1 MHLGIKSFEVQSTM
15 AQSLSRLLLAQ
26 LAIVLF
32 AITTYSQSTVPDQP
46 LRVVNY
52 SGDMLAFIG
61 HLPLTFNTSFSFEI
75 DPLEPR
81 SNLTFHV
88 TDATL
93 DDVMNAIVRAKP
105 NYTWRRN
112 GNTIEIYPVGR
123 ANPLL
128 ETRISSVRISNTKL
142 KEALQRL
149 FYSNEVNTAIA
160 NFGLRH
166 GPIRGVEDQDKRV
179 SVSADEITLRQG
191 LNQIA
196 EISGVR
202 FWAFEFIGPNHDIVS
217 LNFGS
222 ETK

>member
-1 MHLGIKSFEVQSTM
+1 MIM
-15 AQSLSRLLLAQ
+15 AQSPPRLLLAQ
-26 LAIVLF
+26 LVIVLF
-32 AITTYSQSTVPDQP
+32 VVTTYSQSTVPDQP
-46 LRVVNY
+46 LREVNY

-61 HLPLTFNTSFSFEI
+61 HLPLTFNSSFSFEI
-75 DPLEPR
+75 DPLEPP
-81 SNLTFHV
+81 SNLTFRV

-105 NYTWRRN
+105 NYAWRRS

-128 ETRISSVRISNTKL
+128 ETRISSVRIGNTKL

-160 NFGLRH
+160 NSGLRH

-179 SVSADEITLRQG
+179 SVSADGITLRQG

-196 EISGVR
+196 ETSGVR
-202 FWAFEFIGPNHDIVS
+202 FWAFELIGPNHDIVS
-217 LNFGS
+217 LDFGT

>member
-1 MHLGIKSFEVQSTM
+1 MHLGIKSFEVQSIM

-26 LAIVLF
+26 LVIVLF
-32 AITTYSQSTVPDQP
+32 AITTSSQSLVPDQP
-46 LRVVNY
+46 LRVVDY

-61 HLPLTFNTSFSFEI
+61 NLPFTFNTSFSFEI

-128 ETRISSVRISNTKL
+128 EARISSVRISNTKL

-179 SVSADEITLRQG
+179 SVSADDITLRQG

-196 EISGVR
+196 ETSGVR
-202 FWAFEFIGPNHDIVS
+202 FWAFELIGPNHDIVS
-217 LNFGS
+217 LNFG
-222 ETK
+222 TGQ

>member
-1 MHLGIKSFEVQSTM
+1 MHLGIKSFEVQSIM
-15 AQSLSRLLLAQ
+15 AQSPSRLLLAQ
-26 LAIVLF
+26 LVIVLF
-32 AITTYSQSTVPDQP
+32 AITTYSQRIVPQS
-46 LRVVNY
+46 LRVVDY
-52 SGDMLAFIG
+52 SGDMLAFIRQ
-61 HLPLTFNTSFSFEI
+61 LPLTFNTSFSFEI
-75 DPLEPR
+75 DPFEPR

-112 GNTIEIYPVGR
+112 GNTIEIYPLGR
-123 ANPLL
+123 ANSLL
-128 ETRISSVRISNTKL
+128 ETRIDAVRISNTKL

-166 GPIRGVEDQDKRV
+166 GPIRGVEDQDKRI
-179 SVSADEITLRQG
+179 SVSAADITLRQG

-196 EISGVR
+196 ETSGVR
-202 FWAFEFIGPNHDIVS
+202 FWAFELIGPNHDIVS
-217 LNFGS
+217 LNFG
-222 ETK
+222 TGQ

>member
-1 MHLGIKSFEVQSTM
+1 MHLGIKSFEVQSIM
-15 AQSLSRLLLAQ
+15 AHSPSRLWLAQ

-32 AITTYSQSTVPDQP
+32 AITTYSQRTVPEP
-46 LRVVNY
+46 LRVVDY

-61 HLPLTFNTSFSFEI
+61 NLPLTFNTSFSFEI

-81 SNLTFHV
+81 SNLTFRV
-88 TDATL
+88 TDAAL

-105 NYTWRRN
+105 NYTWHRN

-128 ETRISSVRISNTKL
+128 ETRIGSVRISNTKL

-160 NFGLRH
+160 NSGLRH

-179 SVSADEITLRQG
+179 SVSADDITLRQG

-196 EISGVR
+196 ETSGVR
-202 FWAFEFIGPNHDIVS
+202 FWAFELIGPNHDIVS
-217 LNFGS
+217 LNFG
-222 ETK
+222 TGQ